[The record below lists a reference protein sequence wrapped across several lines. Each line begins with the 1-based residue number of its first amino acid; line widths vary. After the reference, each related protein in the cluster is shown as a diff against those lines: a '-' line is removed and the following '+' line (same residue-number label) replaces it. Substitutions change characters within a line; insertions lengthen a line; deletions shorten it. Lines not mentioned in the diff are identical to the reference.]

1 MSRFTDREGRDWV
14 VRIDVWGIKQVRERT
29 GFDISGLPQRAEA
42 LTDPVLF
49 SQVLWIL
56 CEDQA
61 KAKGI
66 DEKAF
71 LQGIDGESLESAD
84 PVFSDAF
91 LDFCPSRL
99 RQALKDAQAAK
110 TSFESATSS
119 PESLVSVQSG

>member
-1 MSRFTDREGRDWV
+1 MARFTDREGRDWV
-14 VRIDVWGIKQVRERT
+14 LRIDVWGIKQVRERT

-71 LQGIDGESLESAD
+71 LQGLDGDSLDAAD
-84 PVFSDAF
+84 PAFEEAF

-99 RQALKDAQAAK
+99 RSLLKDAQAAK
-110 TSFESATSS
+110 TSSESATSS
-119 PESLVSVQSG
+119 PESLASVQSG